1 MRERVEAHPNLT
13 VWAVL
18 AIGML
23 VILAWSA
30 RDVSLSG
37 SQWFWL
43 GLATV
48 ALAGLCAW
56 IISWEADEPEEP
68 EDAIDQ
74 AAQGVDAAKV
84 AEDETAA
91 AEAGDPGGAA

>member
-43 GLATV
+43 ALATV

-56 IISWEADEPEEP
+56 IISWEADEPE
-68 EDAIDQ
+68 DAVDQ
-74 AAQGVDAAKV
+74 AAEGVEAAQV
-84 AEDETAA
+84 ADDEAA
-91 AEAGDPGGAA
+91 VTEAGDPGGAA